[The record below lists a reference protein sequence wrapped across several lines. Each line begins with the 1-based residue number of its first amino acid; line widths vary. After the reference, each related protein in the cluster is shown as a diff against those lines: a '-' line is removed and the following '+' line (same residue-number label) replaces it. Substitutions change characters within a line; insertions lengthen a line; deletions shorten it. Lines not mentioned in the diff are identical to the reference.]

1 MIDSDQTNS
10 KVNSRLHFEPYLAS
24 MCLNYMRIKILIS
37 TICAFLCLGNSFS
50 YAVQLSDED
59 SGKIARV
66 VGFLLSQ
73 THYKRAALDDEIS
86 KQFLRKYMESL
97 DYSRMVFLQSDY
109 DEFQNK
115 YGTLLDNL
123 TKRGDVSPAFEIHE
137 RYTNRLKTSHSWLK
151 EIINQKFD
159 FSINETFTPDRT
171 KSDWPKNEEEA
182 RTLWHK
188 RIKYELLGNRLSK
201 RRSVEAMKAQNEGK
215 EPIKKTDGTNVKPYN
230 IKEEK
235 EKISRRYERFLR
247 VRTEMDSG
255 DVLQYYLTALSNEY
269 DPHSDYFSP
278 REAENFEINNIKL
291 SLTGIG
297 ARLQWDDGYTKLIE
311 LVPGGPAIKS
321 KKLKPGDRIV
331 AVAQGEEGEA
341 IDVFEMELDKVVDK
355 IRGEKGTMVR
365 LTIIPVDAADDSET
379 KEVRLIRDKIK
390 LTDSLAKGQI
400 VDYPDMP
407 RLGVIDLPQFY
418 ENCARDVRLI
428 IERFK
433 KEKVNGIV
441 LDLRRN
447 GGGLLPEA
455 VKLAGL
461 FIEQGPMVQVIDSR
475 RRKQVLQDK
484 DESIGY
490 NGPMLVLVG
499 KLSASAS
506 EIVAAAL
513 QDYGRA
519 IIVGSQSTHGKGTVQ
534 TVMPLTNWVRIK
546 DPGKLKLT
554 ISKFYRIAGGTTQK
568 QGVKPDLVLPSPYDY
583 MEIGE
588 ATLSNSLAADH
599 TEPLNYR
606 RLNLVKDYIEQLSS
620 QSAERIKK
628 DQDFSYILN
637 DIETLKERLEDKSFS
652 LNEIKRLE
660 EKDEEKAKRET
671 RKKERKNRGK
681 PEETVYDLTIK
692 MIQKDINLGEE
703 IEEEEK
709 PIRLIEENDEEET
722 EEEDD
727 TPKLD
732 PHLRETLNILQDYIK
747 LFQPKKQIA
756 GKADANKNP
765 IQ

>member
-1 MIDSDQTNS
+1 
-10 KVNSRLHFEPYLAS
+10 
-24 MCLNYMRIKILIS
+24 
-37 TICAFLCLGNSFS
+37 
-50 YAVQLSDED
+50 
-59 SGKIARV
+59 
-66 VGFLLSQ
+66 
-73 THYKRAALDDEIS
+73 
-86 KQFLRKYMESL
+86 
-97 DYSRMVFLQSDY
+97 
-109 DEFQNK
+109 
-115 YGTLLDNL
+115 
-123 TKRGDVSPAFEIHE
+123 
-137 RYTNRLKTSHSWLK
+137 
-151 EIINQKFD
+151 
-159 FSINETFTPDRT
+159 
-171 KSDWPKNEEEA
+171 
-182 RTLWHK
+182 
-188 RIKYELLGNRLSK
+188 
-201 RRSVEAMKAQNEGK
+201 
-215 EPIKKTDGTNVKPYN
+215 
-230 IKEEK
+230 
-235 EKISRRYERFLR
+235 
-247 VRTEMDSG
+247 
-255 DVLQYYLTALSNEY
+255 
-269 DPHSDYFSP
+269 
-278 REAENFEINNIKL
+278 
-291 SLTGIG
+291 
-297 ARLQWDDGYTKLIE
+297 
-311 LVPGGPAIKS
+311 
-321 KKLKPGDRIV
+321 
-331 AVAQGEEGEA
+331 
-341 IDVFEMELDKVVDK
+341 
-355 IRGEKGTMVR
+355 MVR

-390 LTDSLAKGQI
+390 LTDSLAKGQV

-620 QSAERIKK
+620 QSTERIKK